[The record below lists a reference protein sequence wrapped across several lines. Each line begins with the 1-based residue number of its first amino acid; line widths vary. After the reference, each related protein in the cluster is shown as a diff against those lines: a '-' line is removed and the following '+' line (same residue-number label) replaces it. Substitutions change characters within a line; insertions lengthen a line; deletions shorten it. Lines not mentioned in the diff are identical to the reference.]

1 MKRTMLIAATGVVV
15 LVMALLASGPT
26 LLSWGLFRGT
36 IIAAVSGAVNGTVT
50 IDELR
55 VGWFSGVRVR
65 GFTIDDPASGNR
77 VSADVSAEQG
87 VWKLLTAGVRGLD
100 VHVSGSVKTR
110 RTADGTLG
118 ITKLLRSDTS
128 ATPAASGAKSEA
140 ATSASILPAG
150 LDVVVTIDGITVE
163 ILEESGATYA
173 AVRDFKGSAR
183 VVTGGETQV
192 KFTARTEVQ
201 GTAGA
206 VDVEIS
212 APGLFDAAGTLH
224 LKGTSVAATVKAS
237 DAVLN
242 AAGLSIRIN
251 ELNVAVKSTDM
262 TGAINA
268 DVTMR
273 VALDGQP
280 ESALSSTLRF
290 DRLLSASA
298 EPIFDLSAIHG
309 SVRAEAIPTAPFER
323 FVAGSGAVLAR
334 DVGKRVDFNAAFA
347 DATGGA
353 ISIELRSDIVTAR
366 AEGSIDPATRAA
378 TLRTVEADATLAP
391 ALLVALGDIVV
402 SAPARMSLRA
412 KDVAVPAAAADGSF
426 PEGQIR
432 CDAIVTL
439 ALAGLQVPGPGG
451 RVALD
456 ISELRATA
464 KAAPLASGLMVD
476 LSAVSTGA
484 AAQVPLR
491 ATAAIQRGGAFGING
506 TVRVVALPTALIRP
520 FLPKDLPIDLAQ
532 DVGPTISSLD
542 ATIGAGN
549 EPAITV
555 ALESA
560 KVAVAMQ
567 GVVHADSSIH
577 LSKGAT
583 VTMRAIRPAL
593 VALSGVTVAAPV
605 DAAIT
610 INALSLPAPK
620 ALTISGI
627 GVDANVVA
635 SKTGGGAI
643 NATIGS
649 GDGARV
655 LAVDSLRASV
665 KSEAIGTTV
674 QATVD
679 TKVDGMVVKVS
690 ADARGLKTFA
700 AKEIESAALLVD
712 VQVSG
717 ITSERLAK
725 EVPSA
730 GKVIRE
736 LSAGTMDAS
745 FHYEGSMLD
754 GKGRVAV
761 KAAGIELRADA
772 GLTPQSLT
780 VDATVSADVS
790 PALLAAAAELPMK
803 LAAPTHI
810 DARLDSVTMKRTVPW
825 EFAAP
830 ASAHAALR
838 IPAVVMAGVPGVAAD
853 IGLTDTVLDASVT
866 LGTTMAA
873 RGTLTS
879 KIAAHD
885 GNKRVPLAPLNAHFA
900 WTDAGAAPASWTADA
915 DLDGIKVDGLAML
928 IDIDEAMRKEIG
940 DGARLSMKGASIG
953 AGGVSF
959 EVESTLQRLKANLN
973 GQFVDGV
980 LSLANSAVDVTIPAS
995 SATEM
1000 LNALSSKPVEDAPD
1014 APNAKK
1020 DPPAWK
1026 QVSAIAVVATITNFR
1041 MRVGGDA
1048 VAPVAASAPVPTP
1061 GSGGPAAAATAPRV
1075 VLPAGFAAVVKLDM
1089 KPVMLVP
1096 TNGEPLTIESLA
1108 VAINAPGLEKPAV
1121 VKVVAAIA
1129 AAGGQR
1135 VPIALDAT
1143 LSDWA
1148 GADGAVLLDRI
1159 RVDGTLK
1166 AARASTRVV
1175 GVVLGM
1181 GAELEEAV
1189 GPELSVDASVVSS
1202 GPGSATGAATVSS
1215 KFVNMKAPQVS
1226 LKNGVVSVVAAQPV
1240 TVDFIP
1246 SEPLRHRYLAAI
1258 NPVFRDVRLADEK
1271 KPIVFTVQG
1280 LSYPIDGDRAR
1291 LSGVMRLVVGDVL
1304 LDPNADNDVLNLLKV
1319 FQTKDQKPID
1329 GVIDPLNVVI
1339 RDGQLTY
1346 KDFEV
1351 GIEKQ
1356 GKSWKTRLI
1365 FDGDI
1370 DLTKTP
1376 PFARSIA
1383 ANYPLGSVAR
1393 EVVGVLPN
1401 DDGGGSVANLI
1412 NTASLGI
1419 GDALQLR
1426 IKMRGPL
1433 GEVNGKPVKLER
1445 KVKVIFDAKSMG
1457 GGVGNTVEGIG
1468 QKIGDLF
1475 GGNKNPKKGNKK

>member
-1 MKRTMLIAATGVVV
+1 
-15 LVMALLASGPT
+15 
-26 LLSWGLFRGT
+26 
-36 IIAAVSGAVNGTVT
+36 
-50 IDELR
+50 
-55 VGWFSGVRVR
+55 
-65 GFTIDDPASGNR
+65 
-77 VSADVSAEQG
+77 
-87 VWKLLTAGVRGLD
+87 
-100 VHVSGSVKTR
+100 
-110 RTADGTLG
+110 
-118 ITKLLRSDTS
+118 
-128 ATPAASGAKSEA
+128 
-140 ATSASILPAG
+140 
-150 LDVVVTIDGITVE
+150 
-163 ILEESGATYA
+163 
-173 AVRDFKGSAR
+173 
-183 VVTGGETQV
+183 
-192 KFTARTEVQ
+192 
-201 GTAGA
+201 

-212 APGLFDAAGTLH
+212 APGLFDAAGALH
-224 LKGTSVAATVKAS
+224 LQGTAVTATVKAS
-237 DAVLN
+237 DAALN

-251 ELNVAVKSTDM
+251 ELSVALKSADM

-309 SVRAEAIPTAPFER
+309 TVRAEAIPTAPFER

-334 DVGKRVDFNAAFA
+334 DVGKRVDFSATFA

-353 ISIELRSDIVTAR
+353 ISIELRSDVVTAR

-391 ALLVALGDIVV
+391 ALLAALGDIVV
-402 SAPARMSLRA
+402 TAPARMSLRA

-426 PEGQIR
+426 PEAQVR
-432 CDAIVTL
+432 FDAIVTL
-439 ALAGLQVPGPGG
+439 ALAGLQVPGPDG

-464 KAAPLASGLMVD
+464 KAAPLASGLVVD

-491 ATAAIQRGGAFGING
+491 ATASIQRGGAFGING

-520 FLPKDLPIDLAQ
+520 FLPKDLPIDLTQ
-532 DVGPTISSLD
+532 DVGPSITSLD
-542 ATIGAGN
+542 ATIAAGD

-567 GVVHADSSIH
+567 GVVHADRSIH

-593 VALSGVTVAAPV
+593 VALSGVTVAAPI

-610 INALSLPAPK
+610 INALALPAPK
-620 ALTISGI
+620 SLTISGI
-627 GVDANVVA
+627 GVDATIAA
-635 SKTGGGAI
+635 SKAGGGAI

-655 LAVDSLRASV
+655 LAVESLRASV
-665 KSEAIGTTV
+665 KSEAIGSAV

-679 TKVDGMVVKVS
+679 TKVDGMVVNVS
-690 ADARGLKTFA
+690 ADARGLKSFA

-717 ITSERLAK
+717 IPSERLAK

-730 GKVIRE
+730 ATMIRE
-736 LSAGTMDAS
+736 LSAGKMDAS
-745 FHYEGSMLD
+745 LHYEGSTLD

-761 KAAGIELRADA
+761 KAAGVELRANA
-772 GLTPQSLT
+772 ALSQQALT
-780 VDATVSADVS
+780 VDAIVSADVS
-790 PALLAAAAELPMK
+790 PALLAAAAELPVK
-803 LAAPTHI
+803 LAAPAHVDI
-810 DARLDSVTMKRTVPW
+810 KLDSVTMKRTVPW

-830 ASAHAALR
+830 AAAHAELR
-838 IPAVVMAGVPGVAAD
+838 IPAVVIAGVPGLSAD
-853 IGLTDTVLDASVT
+853 VGLTDTVLDTNVT
-866 LGTTMAA
+866 LGAKMAA
-873 RGTLTS
+873 RGTLTA
-879 KIAAHD
+879 KIAAHS
-885 GNKRVPLAPLNAHFA
+885 GNKRAPLAPLSAHFA
-900 WTDAGAAPASWTADA
+900 WADAGAAPASWTADA

-940 DGARLSMKGASIG
+940 DGARLSVKGASIG

-973 GQFVDGV
+973 GQLVDGV

-1000 LNALSSKPVEDAPD
+1000 LNALSSKPVEDAP
-1014 APNAKK
+1014 NAKK
-1020 DPPAWK
+1020 EPPAWK
-1026 QVSAIAVVATITNFR
+1026 QVSAVAVVATITNFR
-1041 MRVGGDA
+1041 MRLGGDA
-1048 VAPVAASAPVPTP
+1048 VTPVVASAPAP
-1061 GSGGPAAAATAPRV
+1061 GSGVPVASAAAPRV

-1096 TNGEPLTIESLA
+1096 TNGEPLTIESVA
-1108 VAINAPGLEKPAV
+1108 IAINAPGLEKPAV
-1121 VKVVAAIA
+1121 VKIVAAIA
-1129 AAGGQR
+1129 GSGGQR

-1143 LSDWA
+1143 LTDWA
-1148 GADGAVLLDRI
+1148 GADGAVLIDRI

-1175 GVVLGM
+1175 GAVLGM

-1215 KFVNMKAPQVS
+1215 KFVTMKAPQVS
-1226 LKNGVVSVVAAQPV
+1226 LKNGVVNVVPAQPV
-1240 TVDFIP
+1240 TIDFIP
-1246 SEPLRHRYLAAI
+1246 SEPLRHRYLASI

-1271 KPIVFTVQG
+1271 KPIVFTVQSF
-1280 LSYPIDGDRAR
+1280 SYPIDGNHAR
-1291 LSGVMRLVVGDVL
+1291 MSGDMRLVVGDVL

-1319 FQTKDQKPID
+1319 FQTKDNKPID

-1346 KDFEV
+1346 KDFEI

-1412 NTASLGI
+1412 NTASLGL

-1433 GEVNGKPVKLER
+1433 GEVNGKPAKLER

>member
-1 MKRTMLIAATGVVV
+1 MKRTMLIAAAGVVV
-15 LVMALLASGPT
+15 LLMALLASAPT
-26 LLSWGLFRGT
+26 LVSWGLFRGT
-36 IIAAVSGAVNGTVT
+36 IISAVSGAVNGTVT
-50 IDELR
+50 INELS

-65 GFTIDDPASGNR
+65 GFTIDDPAAGNR

-87 VWKLLTAGVRGLD
+87 VWKLLTAGIRGLD

-110 RTADGTLG
+110 RAADGTLG
-118 ITKLLRSDTS
+118 ITKLMRSDTS
-128 ATPAASGAKSEA
+128 VAPAASTPKSEGAKS
-140 ATSASILPAG
+140 TSILPAG
-150 LDVVVTIDGITVE
+150 LDVVVTIDGIAVE

-183 VVTGGETQV
+183 VVTGGDTQV

-201 GTAGA
+201 GTTGA

-212 APGLFDAAGTLH
+212 APGLFDAAGALH
-224 LKGTSVAATVKAS
+224 LQGTAVTATVKAS
-237 DAVLN
+237 DAALN

-251 ELNVAVKSTDM
+251 ELSVALKSADM

-309 SVRAEAIPTAPFER
+309 TVRAEAIPTAPFER

-334 DVGKRVDFNAAFA
+334 DVGKRVDFNATFA

-353 ISIELRSDIVTAR
+353 ISIELRSDVVTAR

-391 ALLVALGDIVV
+391 ALLAALGDIVV
-402 SAPARMSLRA
+402 TAPARMSLRA

-426 PEGQIR
+426 PEAQVR
-432 CDAIVTL
+432 FDAIVTL
-439 ALAGLQVPGPGG
+439 ALAGLQVPGPDG

-464 KAAPLASGLMVD
+464 KAAPLASGLVVD

-491 ATAAIQRGGAFGING
+491 ATASIQRGGAFGING

-520 FLPKDLPIDLAQ
+520 FLPKDLPIDLTQ
-532 DVGPTISSLD
+532 DVGPSITSLD
-542 ATIGAGN
+542 ATIAAGD

-567 GVVHADSSIH
+567 GVVHADRSIH

-593 VALSGVTVAAPV
+593 VALSGVTVAAPI

-610 INALSLPAPK
+610 INALALPAPK
-620 ALTISGI
+620 SLTISGI
-627 GVDANVVA
+627 GVDATIAA
-635 SKTGGGAI
+635 SKAGGGAI

-655 LAVDSLRASV
+655 LAVESLRASV
-665 KSEAIGTTV
+665 KSEAIGSAV

-679 TKVDGMVVKVS
+679 TKVDGMVVNVS
-690 ADARGLKTFA
+690 ADARGLKSFA

-717 ITSERLAK
+717 IPSERLAK

-730 GKVIRE
+730 ATMIRE
-736 LSAGTMDAS
+736 LSAGKMDAS
-745 FHYEGSMLD
+745 LHYEGSTLD

-761 KAAGIELRADA
+761 KAAGVELRANA
-772 GLTPQSLT
+772 ALSQQALT
-780 VDATVSADVS
+780 VDAIVSADVS
-790 PALLAAAAELPMK
+790 PALLAAAAELPVK
-803 LAAPTHI
+803 LAAPAHVDI
-810 DARLDSVTMKRTVPW
+810 KLDSVTMKRTVPW

-830 ASAHAALR
+830 AAAHAELR
-838 IPAVVMAGVPGVAAD
+838 IPAVVIAGVPGLSAD
-853 IGLTDTVLDASVT
+853 VGLTDTVLDTNVT
-866 LGTTMAA
+866 LGAKMAA
-873 RGTLTS
+873 RGTLTA
-879 KIAAHD
+879 KIAAHS
-885 GNKRVPLAPLNAHFA
+885 GNKRAPLAPLSAHFA
-900 WTDAGAAPASWTADA
+900 WADAGAAPASWTADA

-940 DGARLSMKGASIG
+940 DGARLSVKGASIG

-973 GQFVDGV
+973 GQLVDGV

-1020 DPPAWK
+1020 EPPAWK
-1026 QVSAIAVVATITNFR
+1026 QVSAVALVATITNFR
-1041 MRVGGDA
+1041 MRLGGDA
-1048 VAPVAASAPVPTP
+1048 VTPVVASAPAP
-1061 GSGGPAAAATAPRV
+1061 GSGVPVASAAAPRV

-1096 TNGEPLTIESLA
+1096 TNGEPLTIESVA
-1108 VAINAPGLEKPAV
+1108 IAINAPGLEKPAV
-1121 VKVVAAIA
+1121 VKIVAAIA
-1129 AAGGQR
+1129 GSGGQR

-1143 LSDWA
+1143 LTDWA
-1148 GADGAVLLDRI
+1148 GADGAVLIDRI

-1175 GVVLGM
+1175 GAVLGM

-1215 KFVNMKAPQVS
+1215 KFVTMKAPQVS
-1226 LKNGVVSVVAAQPV
+1226 LKNGVVNVVPAQPV
-1240 TVDFIP
+1240 TIDFIP
-1246 SEPLRHRYLAAI
+1246 SEPLRHRYLASI

-1271 KPIVFTVQG
+1271 KPIVFTVQSF
-1280 LSYPIDGDRAR
+1280 SYPIDGNHAR
-1291 LSGVMRLVVGDVL
+1291 MSGDMRLVVGDVL

-1319 FQTKDQKPID
+1319 FQTKDNKPID

-1346 KDFEV
+1346 KDFEI

-1412 NTASLGI
+1412 NTASLGL

-1433 GEVNGKPVKLER
+1433 GEVNGKPAKLER

>member
-1 MKRTMLIAATGVVV
+1 MKRTMLIAAAGVVV
-15 LVMALLASGPT
+15 VVMALLASAPT
-26 LLSWGLFRGT
+26 LVSWGLFRGT
-36 IIAAVSGAVNGTVT
+36 IISAVSGAVNGTVT
-50 IDELR
+50 INELS

-65 GFTIDDPASGNR
+65 GFTIDDPAAGNR

-87 VWKLLTAGVRGLD
+87 VWKLLTAGIRGLD

-110 RTADGTLG
+110 RAADGTLG
-118 ITKLLRSDTS
+118 ITKLMRSDTS
-128 ATPAASGAKSEA
+128 VAPAASTPKSEGAKS
-140 ATSASILPAG
+140 TSILPAG
-150 LDVVVTIDGITVE
+150 LDVVVTIDGIAVE

-183 VVTGGETQV
+183 VVTGGDTQV

-201 GTAGA
+201 GTTGA

-212 APGLFDAAGTLH
+212 APGLFDAAGALH
-224 LKGTSVAATVKAS
+224 LQGTAVTATVKAS
-237 DAVLN
+237 DAALN

-251 ELNVAVKSTDM
+251 ELSVALKSADM

-309 SVRAEAIPTAPFER
+309 TVRAEAIPTAPFER

-334 DVGKRVDFNAAFA
+334 DVGKRVDFSATFA

-353 ISIELRSDIVTAR
+353 ISIELRSDVVTAR

-391 ALLVALGDIVV
+391 ALLAALGDIVV
-402 SAPARMSLRA
+402 TAPARMSLRA

-426 PEGQIR
+426 PEAQVR
-432 CDAIVTL
+432 FDAIVTL
-439 ALAGLQVPGPGG
+439 ALTGLQVPGPDG

-464 KAAPLASGLMVD
+464 KAAPLASGLVVD

-491 ATAAIQRGGAFGING
+491 ATASIQRGGAFGING

-520 FLPKDLPIDLAQ
+520 FLPKDLPIDLTQ
-532 DVGPTISSLD
+532 DVGPAITSLD
-542 ATIGAGN
+542 ATIAAGD

-567 GVVHADSSIH
+567 GVVHADRSIH

-593 VALSGVTVAAPV
+593 VALSGVTVAAPI

-610 INALSLPAPK
+610 INALALPAPK
-620 ALTISGI
+620 SLTISGI
-627 GVDANVVA
+627 GVDATIAA
-635 SKTGGGAI
+635 SKAGGGAI

-655 LAVDSLRASV
+655 LAVESLRASV
-665 KSEAIGTTV
+665 KSEAIGSAV

-690 ADARGLKTFA
+690 ADARGLKSFA
-700 AKEIESAALLVD
+700 AKDIESAALLVD
-712 VQVSG
+712 AQVSG

-730 GKVIRE
+730 AKMIRE
-736 LSAGTMDAS
+736 LSAGNMDAS
-745 FHYEGSMLD
+745 FHYEGSTLD

-761 KAAGIELRADA
+761 KAAGVELRANA
-772 GLTPQSLT
+772 ALSQQALT
-780 VDATVSADVS
+780 VDAIVSADVS
-790 PALLAAAAELPMK
+790 PALLAAAAELPVK
-803 LAAPTHI
+803 LAAPAHVDI
-810 DARLDSVTMKRTVPW
+810 KLDSVTMKRTVPW

-830 ASAHAALR
+830 AAAHAELR
-838 IPAVVMAGVPGVAAD
+838 IPAVVIAGVPGLSAD
-853 IGLTDTVLDASVT
+853 VGLTDTVLDTNVT
-866 LGTTMAA
+866 LGAKMAA
-873 RGTLTS
+873 RGTLTA
-879 KIAAHD
+879 KIAAHS
-885 GNKRVPLAPLNAHFA
+885 GNKRAPLAPLSAHFA
-900 WTDAGAAPASWTADA
+900 WADAGAAPASWTADA

-940 DGARLSMKGASIG
+940 DGARLSLKGASIG

-973 GQFVDGV
+973 GQLVDGV

-1020 DPPAWK
+1020 EPPAWK
-1026 QVSAIAVVATITNFR
+1026 QVSAVALVATITNFR
-1041 MRVGGDA
+1041 MRLGGDA
-1048 VAPVAASAPVPTP
+1048 VTPVVASAPAP
-1061 GSGGPAAAATAPRV
+1061 GSGVPVASAAAPRV

-1096 TNGEPLTIESLA
+1096 TNGEPLTIESVA
-1108 VAINAPGLEKPAV
+1108 IAINAPGLEKPAV
-1121 VKVVAAIA
+1121 VKIVAAIA
-1129 AAGGQR
+1129 GSGGQR

-1143 LSDWA
+1143 LTDWA
-1148 GADGAVLLDRI
+1148 GADGAVLIDRI

-1175 GVVLGM
+1175 GAVLGM

-1215 KFVNMKAPQVS
+1215 KFVTMKAPQVS
-1226 LKNGVVSVVAAQPV
+1226 LKNGVVNVVPAQPV
-1240 TVDFIP
+1240 TIDFIP
-1246 SEPLRHRYLAAI
+1246 SEPLRHRYLASI

-1271 KPIVFTVQG
+1271 KPIVFTVQSF
-1280 LSYPIDGDRAR
+1280 SYPIDGNHAR
-1291 LSGVMRLVVGDVL
+1291 MSGDMRLVVGDVL

-1319 FQTKDQKPID
+1319 FQTKDNKPID

-1346 KDFEV
+1346 KDFEI

-1412 NTASLGI
+1412 NTASLGL

-1433 GEVNGKPVKLER
+1433 GEVNGKPAKLER

>member
-1 MKRTMLIAATGVVV
+1 MKRTMLVAVAGVVV
-15 LVMALLASGPT
+15 LLMALLASAPT
-26 LLSWGLFRGT
+26 LVSWGLFRGT
-36 IIAAVSGAVNGTVT
+36 IISAVSGAVNGTVT
-50 IDELR
+50 IDELS

-65 GFTIDDPASGNR
+65 GFTIDDPAAGNR

-87 VWKLLTAGVRGLD
+87 VWKLLTAGIRGLD

-110 RTADGTLG
+110 RAADGTLG
-118 ITKLLRSDTS
+118 ITKLMRSDTS
-128 ATPAASGAKSEA
+128 VAPAASTPKSEGAKS
-140 ATSASILPAG
+140 TSILPAG
-150 LDVVVTIDGITVE
+150 LDVVVTIDGIAVE

-183 VVTGGETQV
+183 VVTGGDTQV
-192 KFTARTEVQ
+192 KFTARTELQ

-212 APGLFDAAGTLH
+212 APGLFDAAGALH
-224 LKGTSVAATVKAS
+224 LQGTAVTATVKAS
-237 DAVLN
+237 DAALN
-242 AAGLSIRIN
+242 TAGLSIRIN
-251 ELNVAVKSTDM
+251 ELSVALKSADM

-309 SVRAEAIPTAPFER
+309 TVRAEAIPTAPFER

-334 DVGKRVDFNAAFA
+334 DVGKRVDFNATFA

-353 ISIELRSDIVTAR
+353 ISIELRSDVVTAR

-391 ALLVALGDIVV
+391 ALLAALGDIVV
-402 SAPARMSLRA
+402 TAPARMSLRA

-426 PEGQIR
+426 PEAQVR
-432 CDAIVTL
+432 FDAIVTL
-439 ALAGLQVPGPGG
+439 ALAGLQVPGPDG

-464 KAAPLASGLMVD
+464 KAAPLASGLVVD

-484 AAQVPLR
+484 AAPVPLR
-491 ATAAIQRGGAFGING
+491 ATASIQRGGAFGING

-520 FLPKDLPIDLAQ
+520 FLPKDLPIDLTQ
-532 DVGPTISSLD
+532 DVGPAITSLD
-542 ATIGAGN
+542 ATIAAGD

-567 GVVHADSSIH
+567 GVVHADRSIH
-577 LSKGAT
+577 LSKGAS

-593 VALSGVTVAAPV
+593 VALSGVTVAAPI

-610 INALSLPAPK
+610 VNALSLPAPK
-620 ALTISGI
+620 SLTVSGI
-627 GVDANVVA
+627 GVDATIAA

-655 LAVDSLRASV
+655 LAVESLRASV
-665 KSEAIGTTV
+665 KSEAIGSAV

-690 ADARGLKTFA
+690 ADARGLKSFA

-717 ITSERLAK
+717 ISSERLAK

-730 GKVIRE
+730 AKVIRE
-736 LSAGTMDAS
+736 LSAGKMDAS
-745 FHYEGSMLD
+745 FHYEGSTLD

-761 KAAGIELRADA
+761 KAAGVELRANA
-772 GLTPQSLT
+772 ALSQQALT
-780 VDATVSADVS
+780 VDAIVSADVS
-790 PALLAAAAELPMK
+790 PALLAAAAELPVK
-803 LAAPTHI
+803 LAAPTHVDI
-810 DARLDSVTMKRTVPW
+810 KLDSVTMKRTVPW

-830 ASAHAALR
+830 AAAHAELR
-838 IPAVVMAGVPGVAAD
+838 IPAVVIAGVPGLSAD
-853 IGLTDTVLDASVT
+853 VGLTDTVLDTNVT
-866 LGTTMAA
+866 LGAKMAA
-873 RGTLTS
+873 RGTLTA
-879 KIAAHD
+879 KIAAHS
-885 GNKRVPLAPLNAHFA
+885 GNKRAPLAPLSAHFA
-900 WTDAGAAPASWTADA
+900 WADAGAAPASWTADA

-940 DGARLSMKGASIG
+940 DGARLSLKGASIG

-973 GQFVDGV
+973 GQLVDGV

-1020 DPPAWK
+1020 EPPAWK
-1026 QVSAIAVVATITNFR
+1026 QVSAVALVATITNFR
-1041 MRVGGDA
+1041 MRLGGDA
-1048 VAPVAASAPVPTP
+1048 VTPVVASAPAP
-1061 GSGGPAAAATAPRV
+1061 GSGVPVASAAAPRV

-1096 TNGEPLTIESLA
+1096 TNGEPLTIESVA
-1108 VAINAPGLEKPAV
+1108 IAINAPGLEKPAV
-1121 VKVVAAIA
+1121 VKIVAAIA
-1129 AAGGQR
+1129 GSGGQR

-1143 LSDWA
+1143 LTDWA
-1148 GADGAVLLDRI
+1148 GADGAVLIDRI

-1175 GVVLGM
+1175 GAVLGM

-1215 KFVNMKAPQVS
+1215 KFVTMKAPQVS
-1226 LKNGVVSVVAAQPV
+1226 LKNGVVNVVPAQPV
-1240 TVDFIP
+1240 TIDFIP
-1246 SEPLRHRYLAAI
+1246 SEPLRHRYLASI

-1271 KPIVFTVQG
+1271 KPIVFTVQSF
-1280 LSYPIDGDRAR
+1280 SYPIDGNHAR
-1291 LSGVMRLVVGDVL
+1291 MSGDMRLVVGDVL

-1319 FQTKDQKPID
+1319 FQTKDNKPID

-1346 KDFEV
+1346 KDFEI

-1412 NTASLGI
+1412 NTASLGL

-1433 GEVNGKPVKLER
+1433 GEVNGKPAKLER